1 MNGNLTS
8 LTRTSSSGVASSL
21 SYTYDGNQVS
31 KINNGPSY
39 AYDAV
44 GNMTVDGLRGASISY
59 NILNLPEEVC
69 LGNEKVSYIYTSAGE
84 KLATRVGSS
93 LTYYRGPLVYSG
105 NNLLYLV
112 HPEGLTR
119 KSTIGFVYYYAK
131 RDHLGSTRVLC
142 HASGNTLVADQTT
155 GYYPFGLAHGH
166 GNLNLNRYLFSG
178 KELQDQS
185 LGGKLLGLYDFGSRF
200 YDPTL
205 GRWFNVDPKLEFVS
219 PYGYCANN
227 PVLYIDPNG
236 EDIVLTI
243 SKEVTVTVAT
253 RLIDLKITVP
263 DWTGARKIFTKSIRL
278 QGDEILLAALDIV
291 GIVDPTGIADALSA
305 SLYAQQGD
313 LVNAMVSGVGL
324 IPYLGDFAKMFRMKN
339 HFKILSMAVES
350 GAGAAKGGG
359 RGLGNPFVGKS
370 FEEIDHM
377 FRMKG
382 FEMKGIDPLMGKGSY
397 FNPKTGTKYY
407 LDWGEKEYKTGR
419 ESFHV
424 DVFYNGHLKY
434 EKAKFFLDGSPKQ
447 YKELKTKR

>member
-1 MNGNLTS
+1 MRFT
-8 LTRTSSSGVASSL
+8 
-21 SYTYDGNQVS
+21 D
-31 KINNGPSY
+31 I
-39 AYDAV
+39 YDAG

-69 LGNEKVSYIYTSAGE
+69 LGNEKVSYIYTSSGE
-84 KLATRVGSS
+84 KLATQVGSS

-119 KSTIGFVYYYAK
+119 KSTSGFVYYYAK

-142 HASGNTLVADQTT
+142 HANGNTLVADQAT

-166 GNLNLNRYLFSG
+166 ENLNLNRYLFSG

-263 DWTGARKIFTKSIRL
+263 DWTGARKLFTKSITL

-350 GAGAAKGGG
+350 GAGAAGRGGRVFWSGGG
-359 RGLGNPFVGKS
+359 NSAVEIAAREFATKNGMTTLEMTRAGQNLTDLTKGLPWPAPAPPDAGAGAPP
-370 FEEIDHM
+370 EEPCGVECQLLLQKALPVLFM
-377 FRMKG
+377 YFRMQ
-382 FEMKGIDPLMGKGSY
+382 E
-397 FNPKTGTKYY
+397 
-407 LDWGEKEYKTGR
+407 
-419 ESFHV
+419 V
-424 DVFYNGHLKY
+424 
-434 EKAKFFLDGSPKQ
+434 
-447 YKELKTKR
+447 

>member
-1 MNGNLTS
+1 
-8 LTRTSSSGVASSL
+8 
-21 SYTYDGNQVS
+21 
-31 KINNGPSY
+31 
-39 AYDAV
+39 
-44 GNMTVDGLRGASISY
+44 MTVDGLRGASISY
-59 NILNLPEEVC
+59 NILNLPETVSI
-69 LGNEKVSYIYTSAGE
+69 GNEKVSYIYTSSGE
-84 KLATRVGSS
+84 KLATQVGSS

-142 HASGNTLVADQTT
+142 HANGNTLVADQTT

>member
-1 MNGNLTS
+1 MRFT
-8 LTRTSSSGVASSL
+8 
-21 SYTYDGNQVS
+21 D
-31 KINNGPSY
+31 I
-39 AYDAV
+39 YDAG
-44 GNMTVDGLRGASISY
+44 GNMTVDGLRGISISY
-59 NILNLPEEVC
+59 NILNLPETVSI
-69 LGNEKVSYIYTSAGE
+69 GNGKVSYIYTSSGE
-84 KLATRVGSS
+84 KLATQVGSS

-142 HASGNTLVADQTT
+142 HASGNTLVADQAT

-166 GNLNLNRYLFSG
+166 ENLNLNRYLFSG

>member
-1 MNGNLTS
+1 MGLT
-8 LTRTSSSGVASSL
+8 
-21 SYTYDGNQVS
+21 D
-31 KINNGPSY
+31 II
-39 AYDAV
+39 DAG

-142 HASGNTLVADQTT
+142 HASGNTLVADQAT

-166 GNLNLNRYLFSG
+166 ENLNLNRYLFSG

-263 DWTGARKIFTKSIRL
+263 DWTGARKLFTKSITL

>member
-1 MNGNLTS
+1 
-8 LTRTSSSGVASSL
+8 
-21 SYTYDGNQVS
+21 
-31 KINNGPSY
+31 
-39 AYDAV
+39 
-44 GNMTVDGLRGASISY
+44 MTVDGLRGISISY
-59 NILNLPEEVC
+59 NILNLPETVSI
-69 LGNEKVSYIYTSAGE
+69 GNGKVSYIYTSSGE
-84 KLATRVGSS
+84 KLATQVGSS

-119 KSTIGFVYYYAK
+119 KSTSGFVYYYAK

-142 HASGNTLVADQTT
+142 HASGNTLVADQAT

-166 GNLNLNRYLFSG
+166 ENLNLNRYLFSG

>member
-1 MNGNLTS
+1 MRFT
-8 LTRTSSSGVASSL
+8 
-21 SYTYDGNQVS
+21 D
-31 KINNGPSY
+31 I
-39 AYDAV
+39 YDAG

-59 NILNLPEEVC
+59 NILNLPETVSI
-69 LGNEKVSYIYTSAGE
+69 GNGKVSYIYTSSGE
-84 KLATRVGSS
+84 KLATQVGSS

-382 FEMKGIDPLMGKGSY
+382 LEVKYFDPVGKKGSY
-397 FNPKTGTKYY
+397 INSKTGTSYFI
-407 LDWGEKEYKTGR
+407 DPGRMYKKGY
-419 ESFHV
+419 EGPHV
-424 DVFYNGHLKY
+424 DVFYNGHSKY

-447 YKELKTKR
+447 YKELKTKK

>member
-1 MNGNLTS
+1 MRFT
-8 LTRTSSSGVASSL
+8 
-21 SYTYDGNQVS
+21 D
-31 KINNGPSY
+31 I
-39 AYDAV
+39 YDAG

-59 NILNLPEEVC
+59 NILNLPETVSI
-69 LGNEKVSYIYTSAGE
+69 GNGKVSYIYTSAGE

-142 HASGNTLVADQTT
+142 HASGTTLVADQTT

-263 DWTGARKIFTKSIRL
+263 DWTGARKLFTKSITL

-350 GAGAAKGGG
+350 GAGSAKGGG

>member
-1 MNGNLTS
+1 
-8 LTRTSSSGVASSL
+8 
-21 SYTYDGNQVS
+21 
-31 KINNGPSY
+31 
-39 AYDAV
+39 
-44 GNMTVDGLRGASISY
+44 MTVDGLRGASISY
-59 NILNLPEEVC
+59 NILNLPETVSI
-69 LGNEKVSYIYTSAGE
+69 GNGKVSYIYTSSGE
-84 KLATRVGSS
+84 KLATQVGSS

>member
-1 MNGNLTS
+1 MRFT
-8 LTRTSSSGVASSL
+8 
-21 SYTYDGNQVS
+21 D
-31 KINNGPSY
+31 I
-39 AYDAV
+39 YDAG

-59 NILNLPEEVC
+59 NILNLPETVSI
-69 LGNEKVSYIYTSAGE
+69 GNGKVSYIYTSSGE
-84 KLATRVGSS
+84 KLATQVGSS

-142 HASGNTLVADQTT
+142 HANGNTFVADQAT

-166 GNLNLNRYLFSG
+166 ENLNLNRYLFSG

>member
-1 MNGNLTS
+1 
-8 LTRTSSSGVASSL
+8 
-21 SYTYDGNQVS
+21 
-31 KINNGPSY
+31 
-39 AYDAV
+39 
-44 GNMTVDGLRGASISY
+44 MTVDGLRGASISY

>member
-1 MNGNLTS
+1 
-8 LTRTSSSGVASSL
+8 
-21 SYTYDGNQVS
+21 
-31 KINNGPSY
+31 
-39 AYDAV
+39 
-44 GNMTVDGLRGASISY
+44 MTVDGLRGASISY
-59 NILNLPEEVC
+59 NILNLPEAVSI
-69 LGNEKVSYIYTSAGE
+69 GNEKVSYIYTSSGE

-119 KSTIGFVYYYAK
+119 KSTSGFVYYYAK

-142 HASGNTLVADQTT
+142 HASGTTLVADQTT

-166 GNLNLNRYLFSG
+166 ENLNLNRYLFSG

>member
-1 MNGNLTS
+1 MRFT
-8 LTRTSSSGVASSL
+8 
-21 SYTYDGNQVS
+21 D
-31 KINNGPSY
+31 I
-39 AYDAV
+39 YDAG

-59 NILNLPEEVC
+59 NILNLPETVSI
-69 LGNEKVSYIYTSAGE
+69 GNGKVSYIYTSSGE
-84 KLATRVGSS
+84 KLATQVGSS

-263 DWTGARKIFTKSIRL
+263 DWTGARKIFTKSITL

>member
-1 MNGNLTS
+1 M
-8 LTRTSSSGVASSL
+8 
-21 SYTYDGNQVS
+21 
-31 KINNGPSY
+31 INNGSSY
-39 AYDAV
+39 AYDAG

-142 HASGNTLVADQTT
+142 HASGNTLVADQAT

-166 GNLNLNRYLFSG
+166 ENLNLNRYLFSG

-185 LGGKLLGLYDFGSRF
+185 LGGKLLGFYDFVSRF

>member
-1 MNGNLTS
+1 
-8 LTRTSSSGVASSL
+8 
-21 SYTYDGNQVS
+21 
-31 KINNGPSY
+31 
-39 AYDAV
+39 
-44 GNMTVDGLRGASISY
+44 MTVDGLRGISISY
-59 NILNLPEEVC
+59 NILNLPETVSI
-69 LGNEKVSYIYTSAGE
+69 GNEKVSYIYTSSGE

-119 KSTIGFVYYYAK
+119 KSTSGFVYYYAK

-142 HASGNTLVADQTT
+142 HANGNTLVADQTT

-185 LGGKLLGLYDFGSRF
+185 LGGKLLGFYDFVSRF

>member
-1 MNGNLTS
+1 MGLT
-8 LTRTSSSGVASSL
+8 
-21 SYTYDGNQVS
+21 D
-31 KINNGPSY
+31 II
-39 AYDAV
+39 DAG

-84 KLATRVGSS
+84 KLATQVGSS

-142 HASGNTLVADQTT
+142 HASGNTLVADQAT

-166 GNLNLNRYLFSG
+166 ENLNLNRYLFSG

-263 DWTGARKIFTKSIRL
+263 DWTGARKLFTKSITL

-382 FEMKGIDPLMGKGSY
+382 LEVKYFDPVGKKGSY
-397 FNPKTGTKYY
+397 INSKTGTSYFI
-407 LDWGEKEYKTGR
+407 DPGRMYKKGY
-419 ESFHV
+419 EGPHV
-424 DVFYNGHLKY
+424 DVFYNGHSKY

>member
-1 MNGNLTS
+1 MRFT
-8 LTRTSSSGVASSL
+8 
-21 SYTYDGNQVS
+21 D
-31 KINNGPSY
+31 I
-39 AYDAV
+39 YDAG

-69 LGNEKVSYIYTSAGE
+69 LGNEKVSYIYTSSGE
-84 KLATRVGSS
+84 KLATQVGSS

-142 HASGNTLVADQTT
+142 HASGNTLVADQAT

-166 GNLNLNRYLFSG
+166 ENLNLNRYLFSG

-263 DWTGARKIFTKSIRL
+263 DWTGARKLFTKSITL

>member
-1 MNGNLTS
+1 MGLT
-8 LTRTSSSGVASSL
+8 
-21 SYTYDGNQVS
+21 D
-31 KINNGPSY
+31 II
-39 AYDAV
+39 DAG

-142 HASGNTLVADQTT
+142 HASGNTLVADQAT

-166 GNLNLNRYLFSG
+166 ENLNLNRYLFSG

-205 GRWFNVDPKLEFVS
+205 GRWFNVDPRLEFVS

>member
-1 MNGNLTS
+1 MRFT
-8 LTRTSSSGVASSL
+8 
-21 SYTYDGNQVS
+21 D
-31 KINNGPSY
+31 I
-39 AYDAV
+39 YDAG

-59 NILNLPEEVC
+59 NILNLPETVSI
-69 LGNEKVSYIYTSAGE
+69 GNGKVSYIYTSSGE
-84 KLATRVGSS
+84 KLATQVGSS

-142 HASGNTLVADQTT
+142 HASGNTLVADQAT

-166 GNLNLNRYLFSG
+166 ENLNLNRYLFSG

>member
-1 MNGNLTS
+1 
-8 LTRTSSSGVASSL
+8 
-21 SYTYDGNQVS
+21 
-31 KINNGPSY
+31 
-39 AYDAV
+39 
-44 GNMTVDGLRGASISY
+44 MTVDGLRGISISY
-59 NILNLPEEVC
+59 NILNLPETVSI
-69 LGNEKVSYIYTSAGE
+69 GNGKVSYIYTSSGE
-84 KLATRVGSS
+84 KLATQVGSS

-142 HASGNTLVADQTT
+142 HANGNTLVADQTT

>member
-1 MNGNLTS
+1 
-8 LTRTSSSGVASSL
+8 
-21 SYTYDGNQVS
+21 
-31 KINNGPSY
+31 
-39 AYDAV
+39 
-44 GNMTVDGLRGASISY
+44 MTVDGLRGASISY

-93 LTYYRGPLVYSG
+93 LTCYRGPLVYSG

-119 KSTIGFVYYYAK
+119 KSTSGFVYYYAK

-142 HASGNTLVADQTT
+142 HASGNTLVADQAT

-166 GNLNLNRYLFSG
+166 ENLNLNRYLFSG

-263 DWTGARKIFTKSIRL
+263 DWTGARKLFTKSITL

-382 FEMKGIDPLMGKGSY
+382 LEVKYFDPVGKKGSY
-397 FNPKTGTKYY
+397 INSKTGTSYFI
-407 LDWGEKEYKTGR
+407 DPGRMYKKGY
-419 ESFHV
+419 EGPHV
-424 DVFYNGHLKY
+424 DVFYNGHSKY

-447 YKELKTKR
+447 YKELKTKK

>member
-1 MNGNLTS
+1 MRFT
-8 LTRTSSSGVASSL
+8 
-21 SYTYDGNQVS
+21 D
-31 KINNGPSY
+31 I
-39 AYDAV
+39 YDAG

-59 NILNLPEEVC
+59 NILNLPETVSI
-69 LGNEKVSYIYTSAGE
+69 GNGKVSYIYTSSGE
-84 KLATRVGSS
+84 KLATQVGSS

-119 KSTIGFVYYYAK
+119 KSTSGFVYYYAK

-142 HASGNTLVADQTT
+142 HANGNTLVADQTT

-382 FEMKGIDPLMGKGSY
+382 LEVKYFDPVGKKGSY
-397 FNPKTGTKYY
+397 INSKTGTSYFI
-407 LDWGEKEYKTGR
+407 DPGRMYKKGY
-419 ESFHV
+419 EGPHV
-424 DVFYNGHLKY
+424 DVFYNGHSKY

-447 YKELKTKR
+447 YKELKTKK

>member
-1 MNGNLTS
+1 M
-8 LTRTSSSGVASSL
+8 
-21 SYTYDGNQVS
+21 
-31 KINNGPSY
+31 
-39 AYDAV
+39 
-44 GNMTVDGLRGASISY
+44 SI
-59 NILNLPEEVC
+59 
-69 LGNEKVSYIYTSAGE
+69 GNEKVSYIYTSAGE

-142 HASGNTLVADQTT
+142 HANGNTLVADQTT

-185 LGGKLLGLYDFGSRF
+185 LGGKLLGFYDFVSRF

>member
-1 MNGNLTS
+1 
-8 LTRTSSSGVASSL
+8 
-21 SYTYDGNQVS
+21 
-31 KINNGPSY
+31 
-39 AYDAV
+39 
-44 GNMTVDGLRGASISY
+44 MTVDGLRGASISY

-142 HASGNTLVADQTT
+142 HANGNTLVADQTT

-166 GNLNLNRYLFSG
+166 ENLNLNRYLFSG

-382 FEMKGIDPLMGKGSY
+382 LEVKYFDPVGKKGSY
-397 FNPKTGTKYY
+397 INSKTGTSYFI
-407 LDWGEKEYKTGR
+407 DPGRMYKKGY
-419 ESFHV
+419 EGPHV
-424 DVFYNGHLKY
+424 DVFYNGHSKY

-447 YKELKTKR
+447 YKELKTKK

>member
-1 MNGNLTS
+1 M
-8 LTRTSSSGVASSL
+8 

-39 AYDAV
+39 AYDAG
-44 GNMTVDGLRGASISY
+44 GNMTVDGLRGISISY
-59 NILNLPEEVC
+59 NILNLPETVSI
-69 LGNEKVSYIYTSAGE
+69 GNEKVSYIYTSSGE

-142 HASGNTLVADQTT
+142 HANGNTLVADQTT

-185 LGGKLLGLYDFGSRF
+185 LGGKLLGFYDFVSRF

-263 DWTGARKIFTKSIRL
+263 DWTGARKLFTKGITL

>member
-1 MNGNLTS
+1 MGLT
-8 LTRTSSSGVASSL
+8 
-21 SYTYDGNQVS
+21 D
-31 KINNGPSY
+31 II
-39 AYDAV
+39 DAG

-59 NILNLPEEVC
+59 NILNLPETVSI
-69 LGNEKVSYIYTSAGE
+69 GNGKVSYIYTSSGE
-84 KLATRVGSS
+84 KLATQVGSS

-142 HASGNTLVADQTT
+142 HASGNTLVADQAT

-263 DWTGARKIFTKSIRL
+263 DWTGARKLFTKSITL

>member
-1 MNGNLTS
+1 MYAYLNGDLKWFTCIYDFTGNL
-8 LTRTSSSGVASSL
+8 
-21 SYTYDGNQVS
+21 
-31 KINNGPSY
+31 
-39 AYDAV
+39 
-44 GNMTVDGLRGASISY
+44 TVDGLRGASISY
-59 NILNLPEEVC
+59 NILNLPEEVYV
-69 LGNEKVSYIYTSAGE
+69 GNEKVSYIYTSSGE
-84 KLATRVGSS
+84 KLATQVGSS

-105 NNLLYLV
+105 ETLLYLV

-119 KSTIGFVYYYAK
+119 KSTGGYVYYYMK

-142 HASGNTLVADQTT
+142 HASGNALVADQTT

-185 LGGKLLGLYDFGSRF
+185 LGGKLLGFYDFGSRF
-200 YDPTL
+200 YDPAL

-263 DWTGARKIFTKSIRL
+263 DWTGARKLFTRSITL

-305 SLYAQQGD
+305 SLYAQQET
-313 LVNAMVSGVGL
+313 
-324 IPYLGDFAKMFRMKN
+324 F
-339 HFKILSMAVES
+339 
-350 GAGAAKGGG
+350 
-359 RGLGNPFVGKS
+359 
-370 FEEIDHM
+370 
-377 FRMKG
+377 
-382 FEMKGIDPLMGKGSY
+382 
-397 FNPKTGTKYY
+397 
-407 LDWGEKEYKTGR
+407 
-419 ESFHV
+419 
-424 DVFYNGHLKY
+424 
-434 EKAKFFLDGSPKQ
+434 
-447 YKELKTKR
+447 

>member
-1 MNGNLTS
+1 MRFT
-8 LTRTSSSGVASSL
+8 
-21 SYTYDGNQVS
+21 D
-31 KINNGPSY
+31 I
-39 AYDAV
+39 YDAG

-59 NILNLPEEVC
+59 NILNLPETVSI
-69 LGNEKVSYIYTSAGE
+69 GNGKVSYIYTSSGE
-84 KLATRVGSS
+84 KLATQVGSS

-185 LGGKLLGLYDFGSRF
+185 LGGKLLGFYDFVSRF

-243 SKEVTVTVAT
+243 SKVVTVTVAT

-263 DWTGARKIFTKSIRL
+263 DWTGARKLFTKSITL

>member
-1 MNGNLTS
+1 
-8 LTRTSSSGVASSL
+8 
-21 SYTYDGNQVS
+21 
-31 KINNGPSY
+31 
-39 AYDAV
+39 
-44 GNMTVDGLRGASISY
+44 MTVDGLRGISISY
-59 NILNLPEEVC
+59 NILNLPETVSI
-69 LGNEKVSYIYTSAGE
+69 GNEKVSYIYTSSGE

-142 HASGNTLVADQTT
+142 HASGNTLVADQAT

-166 GNLNLNRYLFSG
+166 ENLNLNRYLFSG

-185 LGGKLLGLYDFGSRF
+185 LGGKLLGFYDFVSRF

-243 SKEVTVTVAT
+243 SKDVTVTVAT

-263 DWTGARKIFTKSIRL
+263 DWTGARKLFTKSITL

-382 FEMKGIDPLMGKGSY
+382 LEVKYFDPVGKKGSY
-397 FNPKTGTKYY
+397 INSKTGTSYFI
-407 LDWGEKEYKTGR
+407 DPGRMYKKGY
-419 ESFHV
+419 EGPHV
-424 DVFYNGHLKY
+424 DVFYNGHSKY

-447 YKELKTKR
+447 YKELKTKK

>member
-1 MNGNLTS
+1 M
-8 LTRTSSSGVASSL
+8 
-21 SYTYDGNQVS
+21 
-31 KINNGPSY
+31 
-39 AYDAV
+39 
-44 GNMTVDGLRGASISY
+44 VDGLRGISISY
-59 NILNLPEEVC
+59 NILNLPETVSIDN
-69 LGNEKVSYIYTSAGE
+69 GKVSYIYTSSGE
-84 KLATRVGSS
+84 KLATQVGSS

-119 KSTIGFVYYYAK
+119 KSTGGYVYYYMK

-142 HASGNTLVADQTT
+142 HASGTTLVADQTT

-205 GRWFNVDPKLEFVS
+205 GRWFNVDPRLEFVS

-263 DWTGARKIFTKSIRL
+263 DWTGARKLFTKSITL

>member
-1 MNGNLTS
+1 MGLT
-8 LTRTSSSGVASSL
+8 
-21 SYTYDGNQVS
+21 D
-31 KINNGPSY
+31 II
-39 AYDAV
+39 DAG

-142 HASGNTLVADQTT
+142 HASGNTLVADQAT

-166 GNLNLNRYLFSG
+166 ENLNLNRYLFSG

-205 GRWFNVDPKLEFVS
+205 GRWFNVDPRLEFVS

-236 EDIVLTI
+236 EDIVLSI
-243 SKEVTVTVAT
+243 SKDVTVTVAT
-253 RLIDLKITVP
+253 RLIDLNITVP
-263 DWTGARKIFTKSIRL
+263 DWTGARKLFTKSITL

>member
-1 MNGNLTS
+1 MGLT
-8 LTRTSSSGVASSL
+8 
-21 SYTYDGNQVS
+21 D
-31 KINNGPSY
+31 II
-39 AYDAV
+39 DAG

-142 HASGNTLVADQTT
+142 HASGNTLVADQAT

-166 GNLNLNRYLFSG
+166 ENLNLNRYLFSG

-243 SKEVTVTVAT
+243 SKDVTVTVAT

-263 DWTGARKIFTKSIRL
+263 DWTGARKLFTKSITL

-407 LDWGEKEYKTGR
+407 LDPGRMYKKGY
-419 ESFHV
+419 EGPHV
-424 DVFYNGHLKY
+424 DVFYNGHSKY

-447 YKELKTKR
+447 YKELKTKK

>member
-1 MNGNLTS
+1 MRFT
-8 LTRTSSSGVASSL
+8 
-21 SYTYDGNQVS
+21 D
-31 KINNGPSY
+31 I
-39 AYDAV
+39 YDAG

-69 LGNEKVSYIYTSAGE
+69 LGNEKVSYIYTSSGE
-84 KLATRVGSS
+84 KLATQVGSS

>member
-1 MNGNLTS
+1 M
-8 LTRTSSSGVASSL
+8 

-31 KINNGPSY
+31 KINNGSSY
-39 AYDAV
+39 AYDAG

-142 HASGNTLVADQTT
+142 HANGNTLVADQTT

-447 YKELKTKR
+447 YKELKTKK

>member
-1 MNGNLTS
+1 M
-8 LTRTSSSGVASSL
+8 RV
-21 SYTYDGNQVS
+21 
-31 KINNGPSY
+31 
-39 AYDAV
+39 
-44 GNMTVDGLRGASISY
+44 
-59 NILNLPEEVC
+59 
-69 LGNEKVSYIYTSAGE
+69 GNEKVSYIYTSSGE
-84 KLATRVGSS
+84 KLTTRVGSS
-93 LTYYRGPLVYSG
+93 LTCYRGSLVYSG
-105 NNLLYLV
+105 ETLLYLV

-119 KSTIGFVYYYAK
+119 KSTGGYVYYYMK

-185 LGGKLLGLYDFGSRF
+185 LGGKLLGFYDFGSRF
-200 YDPTL
+200 YDPVL

-263 DWTGARKIFTKSIRL
+263 DWTGARKLFTRSITL

-305 SLYAQQGD
+305 SLYAQQET
-313 LVNAMVSGVGL
+313 
-324 IPYLGDFAKMFRMKN
+324 F
-339 HFKILSMAVES
+339 
-350 GAGAAKGGG
+350 
-359 RGLGNPFVGKS
+359 
-370 FEEIDHM
+370 
-377 FRMKG
+377 
-382 FEMKGIDPLMGKGSY
+382 
-397 FNPKTGTKYY
+397 
-407 LDWGEKEYKTGR
+407 
-419 ESFHV
+419 
-424 DVFYNGHLKY
+424 
-434 EKAKFFLDGSPKQ
+434 
-447 YKELKTKR
+447 

>member
-1 MNGNLTS
+1 
-8 LTRTSSSGVASSL
+8 
-21 SYTYDGNQVS
+21 
-31 KINNGPSY
+31 
-39 AYDAV
+39 
-44 GNMTVDGLRGASISY
+44 MTVDGLRGISISY
-59 NILNLPEEVC
+59 NILNLPETVSI
-69 LGNEKVSYIYTSAGE
+69 GNEKVSYIYTSSGE

-142 HASGNTLVADQTT
+142 HASGNTLVADQAT

-166 GNLNLNRYLFSG
+166 ENLNLNRYLFSG

-185 LGGKLLGLYDFGSRF
+185 LGGKLLGFYDFVSRF

-339 HFKILSMAVES
+339 LFKILSMAVES

>member
-1 MNGNLTS
+1 MRFT
-8 LTRTSSSGVASSL
+8 
-21 SYTYDGNQVS
+21 D
-31 KINNGPSY
+31 I
-39 AYDAV
+39 YDAG

-59 NILNLPEEVC
+59 NILNLPETVSI
-69 LGNEKVSYIYTSAGE
+69 GNGKVSYIYTSSGE
-84 KLATRVGSS
+84 KLATQVGSS

-142 HASGNTLVADQTT
+142 HANGNTFVADQTT

-166 GNLNLNRYLFSG
+166 ENLNLNRYLFSG

>member
-1 MNGNLTS
+1 MRFT
-8 LTRTSSSGVASSL
+8 
-21 SYTYDGNQVS
+21 D
-31 KINNGPSY
+31 I
-39 AYDAV
+39 YDAG

-59 NILNLPEEVC
+59 NILNLPETVSI
-69 LGNEKVSYIYTSAGE
+69 GNGKVSYIYTSSGE
-84 KLATRVGSS
+84 KLATQVGSS

-185 LGGKLLGLYDFGSRF
+185 LGGKLLGFYDFVSRF

-382 FEMKGIDPLMGKGSY
+382 LEVKYFDPVGKKGSY
-397 FNPKTGTKYY
+397 INSKTGTSYFI
-407 LDWGEKEYKTGR
+407 DPGRMYKKGY
-419 ESFHV
+419 EGPHV
-424 DVFYNGHLKY
+424 DVFYNGHSKY

-447 YKELKTKR
+447 YKELKTKK

>member
-1 MNGNLTS
+1 MGLT
-8 LTRTSSSGVASSL
+8 
-21 SYTYDGNQVS
+21 D
-31 KINNGPSY
+31 II
-39 AYDAV
+39 DAG

-142 HASGNTLVADQTT
+142 HASGNTLVADQAT

-166 GNLNLNRYLFSG
+166 ENLNLNRYLFSG

>member
-1 MNGNLTS
+1 
-8 LTRTSSSGVASSL
+8 
-21 SYTYDGNQVS
+21 
-31 KINNGPSY
+31 
-39 AYDAV
+39 
-44 GNMTVDGLRGASISY
+44 MTVDGLRGISISY
-59 NILNLPEEVC
+59 NILNLPETVSI
-69 LGNEKVSYIYTSAGE
+69 GNEKVSYIYTSSGE

-142 HASGNTLVADQTT
+142 HANGNTLVADQTT